1 MKPLYLLALFF
12 RAWCLHLPL
21 LRWPRMLMLFALLAA
36 QGPCQAEGQAHVLTL
51 IGEDDWYPYS
61 AVKDGSLRGFAV
73 DVITAAYA
81 AVEVPVK
88 FRSAPYARCLKLVQI
103 GQEAGCFD
111 SLKDEKLSKDFLF
124 HQEPILRAEIGIFAI
139 SEVAQTNLKPASL
152 KGKRVGV
159 THGYTYTDEID
170 QDASIRREVA
180 PSDLLNLRKLL
191 LRRAD
196 YALVYTRVVDSLIA
210 RYPQEFKGKI
220 HQVGL
225 VSQDNLYVS
234 FSKVHPDASRFA
246 ALLDQGLL
254 KIRRNGQYA
263 KIEQQWRLPP
273 P

>member
-1 MKPLYLLALFF
+1 MKPLFL
-12 RAWCLHLPL
+12 LPL
-21 LRWPRMLMLFALLAA
+21 WVRLLSMRLPRMLLLFGLLAITSI
-36 QGPCQAEGQAHVLTL
+36 CRAEGTVLTL

-61 AVKDGSLRGFAV
+61 ALKNGSLRGFAV

-88 FRSAPYARCLKLVQI
+88 FKSAPYARCLKLVQI

-124 HQEPILRAEIGIFAI
+124 HHEPIFRAEIGIFAT
-139 SEVAQTNLKPASL
+139 SEVAQANLKPVNL

-191 LRRAD
+191 LKRAD
-196 YALVYTRVVDSLIA
+196 YALVYTRVVDSLVA

-225 VSQDNLYVS
+225 VTQDNLYVS
-234 FSKVHPDASRFA
+234 FSKVHPDAVRYA

-263 KIEQQWRLPP
+263 KIEQQWRTPP